1 MRYQPYPDL
10 SMNAFAAQSIRTF
23 GREML
28 RLVGELRNGWS
39 RARIG
44 GLSAEIAFFGLLGL
58 FPTVIVFAAALGSLD
73 VLIGAGAAADTEQWL
88 LERVADTFGS
98 DNTLQATVEDLFERS
113 NAGLITVGIAVA
125 AYASSRGFTAVV
137 GALDVTYGHET
148 RRNWFSARIM
158 GFLLTLFSVLVAAL
172 VALMVV
178 VGPLL
183 GVGEELADR
192 FGASAAP
199 TTAWDWFRWPVVII
213 VVVSWAT
220 CIYHL
225 APRRHT
231 PWRSDLPGAVIAT
244 AWWLAVSAGFRGYLD
259 AAASGMNAVFGLLGG
274 ALTLLVWLYLL
285 AMGLL
290 VGAEINRALTD
301 RRKPVAFC
309 EPEESTETDDLTNPL
324 AQEYS
329 HD

>member
-1 MRYQPYPDL
+1 MARL
-10 SMNAFAAQSIRTF
+10 SLQSMITF
-23 GREML
+23 GRGAL
-28 RLVGELRNGWS
+28 RLISELREGWS

-58 FPTVIVFAAALGSLD
+58 FPAVIVFAAALGSLD

-148 RRNWFSARIM
+148 RRNWLSARIM
-158 GFLLTLFSVLVAAL
+158 GILLTLFSVVVAAV

-192 FGASAAP
+192 FGAEAAL
-199 TTAWDWFRWPVVII
+199 TTAWDWFRWPVVFL

-231 PWRSDLPGAVIAT
+231 PWRADLLGAVIAT
-244 AWWLAVSAGFRGYLD
+244 AWWLAVSLGFRGYLD

-290 VGAEINRALTD
+290 VGAEINRVISD
-301 RRKPVAFC
+301 RREPVMQA
-309 EPEESTETDDLTNPL
+309 EPADPENSTESDDLTKPRT
-324 AQEYS
+324 QEYS
-329 HD
+329 HT